1 VQHVSRQ
8 LRERRKARGR
18 ERQGS
23 DRVRQR
29 KRGRRGVDWY
39 LKCGREGYIAECGV
53 SSRRRE
59 MLHQTADSSL
69 VTERGRGREMK
80 REEEGE
86 DETRRERVGKK
97 TRKEEAET
105 REGEVEAKRVKE
117 S

>member
-1 VQHVSRQ
+1 
-8 LRERRKARGR
+8 
-18 ERQGS
+18 
-23 DRVRQR
+23 
-29 KRGRRGVDWY
+29 
-39 LKCGREGYIAECGV
+39 
-53 SSRRRE
+53 

-105 REGEVEAKRVKE
+105 RREGEVEAKRVKE